1 MDIIHSLT
9 LPIHT
14 LYSQVQVP
22 IPHRDNQ
29 PPDPGGGPLLSGGGD
44 RPPQHLNLI
53 KASPGSCLNLSNPC
67 PDPDPP
73 PRTQSPTIPILIW
86 GGGHV
91 QKRGLHG
98 PNKPANQSRHRIK

>member
-1 MDIIHSLT
+1 MDVVHSLT

-29 PPDPGGGPLLSGGGD
+29 PPDPGGGHLPSGGGD
-44 RPPQHLNLI
+44 GLTAPAPE
-53 KASPGSCLNLSNPC
+53 PGLGV
-67 PDPDPP
+67 PDPERPQR
-73 PRTQSPTIPILIW
+73 RTPTTPILIRA
-86 GGGHV
+86 GGHV

-98 PNKPANQSRHRIK
+98 PNKPTNQSRHRIQ